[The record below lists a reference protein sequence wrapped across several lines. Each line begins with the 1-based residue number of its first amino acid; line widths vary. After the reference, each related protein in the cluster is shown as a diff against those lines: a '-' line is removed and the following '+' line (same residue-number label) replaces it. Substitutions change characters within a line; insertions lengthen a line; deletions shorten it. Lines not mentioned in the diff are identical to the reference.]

1 MDGLVTTVLD
11 QDAVAGAVV
20 VIVSGDNVILSK
32 GYRLADARTG
42 RLMTPDED
50 KVPLASVTKVFTAL
64 AILQLA
70 REGRLALDEP
80 VARHLPDL
88 KLNQRFGDIRILHL
102 LSHTAGLEDRYRGY
116 FAAHDKLSATTELDH
131 ISKVLP
137 QQVRPPEDV
146 IAYSNASFVLL
157 GAIVRAVS
165 GLPFETYLAEAVL
178 TPMGIDDPHFMHA
191 PRKAGTVSPF
201 HVWRDGRYHAID
213 PEPFAAIHTPSGGLA
228 LTGRDMARAM
238 QFLLRTGS
246 GSAGAISS
254 ANLAADM
261 KRTAWP
267 GRRAF
272 AGRSLGY
279 WTGTWAGHRVYH
291 HGGSHFGFQSGMTLV
306 PALDI
311 GIFVAANGPGGDGL
325 MALPRRLLREIAAP
339 HERPSAAYTTCNM
352 TCLHAYEGRY
362 LTTRRND
369 TGLDR
374 VVVPYQ
380 TAFTVTAQEN
390 HALLVT
396 GLGHTRRFEAIGED
410 YFETPEGD
418 TRLGFRRTN
427 HGHITGAHLDGGFH
441 SFDRLHFWHTQASL
455 DSALWTALAGALLCL
470 ASAYSGWRA
479 RQRISSLPLWQG
491 LTWIGIITVVTEV
504 LDQSTH
510 GDDLSMAASPG
521 AGLWTMTVLYGVGAV
536 SLLPVTVW
544 LSSTNGKRHTGMG
557 ERFAVFA
564 AVPFFVWSLF
574 AAWKWNLPTAALTW

>member
-50 KVPLASVTKVFTAL
+50 KIPLASVTKVFTAL
-64 AILQLA
+64 AVLQLA
-70 REGRLALDEP
+70 REGRLALGDP
-80 VARHLPDL
+80 IARHLPDL
-88 KLNQRFGDIRILHL
+88 KLNQRFGDIRVLHL

-116 FAAHDKLSATTELDH
+116 FAAHDELAATSELEH

-137 QQVRPPEDV
+137 KQVRPPEDV

-165 GLPFETYLAEAVL
+165 GLPFETYLAETVL
-178 TPMGIDDPHFMHA
+178 AQMGIDDPHFMHE

-201 HVWRDGRYHAID
+201 HVWQDGLYHAID
-213 PEPFAAIHTPSGGLA
+213 PEPFSAIHTPSGGLA

-238 QFLLRTGS
+238 QFLLRTSS
-246 GSAGAISS
+246 GSAGAALS

-261 KRTAWP
+261 KRAAWP
-267 GRRAF
+267 DRRAF

-279 WTGTWAGHRVYH
+279 WTENWAGHRVYH

-311 GIFVAANGPGGDGL
+311 GIFVAANGTGGDAL

-339 HERPSAAYTTCNM
+339 HKRPSAARTTCNM

-380 TAFTVTAQEN
+380 TAFTVTASEN
-390 HALLVT
+390 SALLVT
-396 GLGHTRRFEAIGED
+396 GLGHSRRFEAIGED
-410 YFETPEGD
+410 RFETPEGD

-427 HGHITGAHLDGGFH
+427 DGHIVGADLNGGLH
-441 SFDRLHFWHTQASL
+441 SFDRLHFWHTETSL

-470 ASAYSGWRA
+470 ASAFSGWRA
-479 RQRISSLPLWQG
+479 RQQISSLPLWQG
-491 LTWIGIITVVTEV
+491 LTWIGIIAVFTEV
-504 LDQSTH
+504 LEQATH
-510 GDDLSMAASPG
+510 GDDLSVAASPG
-521 AGLWTMTVLYGVGAV
+521 AGLWTMTILFGVGAA

-544 LSSTNGKRHTGMG
+544 LSSTNGEQHISKG
-557 ERFAVFA
+557 ERIAVLA
-564 AVPFFVWSLF
+564 ALPFFVWSLF